1 MNHNYELKSDKIT
14 LKPMSSVDSECYRV
28 LRNRKDNISFFFSGA
43 EITQDQQANWYNKYL
58 TDETQYMFS
67 IYETDSAR
75 YIGGIGIYDVD
86 KSSGCAE
93 VGRIIVDREL
103 AAGKHYGAKAIELL
117 EKLAGEELGLKL
129 LYANIYST
137 NGPSLKSFYGA
148 GFSKEKEEQGITKV
162 IFEIGEQ

>member
-1 MNHNYELKSDKIT
+1 MEHNFELKTDKII

-43 EITQDQQANWYNKYL
+43 EITQEQQANWYNKYL
-58 TDETQYMFS
+58 ADNTQYMFS
-67 IYETDSAR
+67 IYEADSAR

-86 KSSGCAE
+86 KTNDCAE

-103 AAGKHYGAKAIELL
+103 AAGKHYGAMAIRLL
-117 EKLAGEELGLKL
+117 EKLASEELGLKL

-137 NGPSLKSFYGA
+137 NIPSLKSFYGA
-148 GFSKEKEEQGITKV
+148 GFSMEREEQGITKV
-162 IFEIGEQ
+162 IYEIGEQ